1 MLTGHTQVFATFCF
15 VFYMLQIWLGL
26 GSRVELL
33 EANAATYH
41 QLLMFRFFHQVSVV
55 IALGLVKVSIC
66 LFLQRLVA
74 KNKWYTRALW
84 PVIVLMTV
92 LTLVSVGT
100 IVSEPVHISRSCLK
114 SLPCPLCLC

>member
-1 MLTGHTQVFATFCF
+1 MFATFCF
-15 VFYMLQIWLGL
+15 VFYMLQVGLGL

-33 EANAATYH
+33 EANAAMYR
-41 QLLMFRFFHQVSVV
+41 QLLMFRFFHQMSVV

-74 KNKWYTRALW
+74 TNKSYSRALW
-84 PVIVLMTV
+84 LAIVLMVV

-100 IVSEPVHISRSCLK
+100 IVSEPVHVSRSCLK
-114 SLPCPLCLC
+114 RLPCPIYPC